1 MVEGTGEG
9 GGRGLVRQFGRYVF
23 QKVGARCH
31 RPATLNS
38 PMMARKGLLIK
49 QLDYELEISI
59 THRN

>member
-1 MVEGTGEG
+1 MVEGTGGEG
-9 GGRGLVRQFGRYVF
+9 GGWFDSFGRYVF
-23 QKVGARCH
+23 PKEGGRCH